1 VSQIRKLQSEIQNG
15 VEVDQRIVEFI
26 AGLRA
31 AGVRVSLA
39 ESADAFRAIEHLGI
53 QDRDL
58 FRAAMRTTLVKDAT
72 DTPTFERLF
81 PIYFGSGGPPMLDP
95 NTELSSDDMQNL
107 KDALRDL
114 LGDDK
119 RLQQLMRY
127 LMEGQNPSR
136 DEMDRLGN
144 QAGVPLARHPYQQQ
158 WLTRRMLRQ
167 LGLDDE
173 FNDLMRQLIEKLQ
186 AMGMSRETMRRIG
199 QMAMENLERLE
210 EQFEQYVGAQIAQ
223 NQQQEP
229 RERQPFR
236 GPDLMERPFS
246 ALSEREISDL
256 RNQVRRLAARL
267 RSRAALRQRR
277 GKRGTLDAKR
287 TIRANLRHANVP
299 IELKHKRRHLKP
311 KLILICDISTSVR
324 NVVEFMLRLVYELQD
339 QISSTRSFV
348 FIDDILDVS
357 AEFSQ
362 RRPEVAV
369 QRVLDN
375 NPPGYY
381 NTNLGFALAHFT
393 KEFLDTVDH
402 RTTVIVLGD
411 GRNNYLNP
419 RLDAFQEIKKRAR
432 KMVWLNPENPRL
444 WGTGDSDMW
453 QYHPHCDTV
462 HEVGNLAQLA
472 EAIDRLFG

>member
-1 VSQIRKLQSEIQNG
+1 M
-15 VEVDQRIVEFI
+15 DQRIVEFI

-31 AGVRVSLA
+31 AGVRVSIA

-53 QDRDL
+53 QERDL
-58 FRAAMRTTLVKDAT
+58 FRSALRTTLVKDAS
-72 DTPTFERLF
+72 DTPAFERLF
-81 PIYFGSGGPPMLDP
+81 PLYFGSGGPPMLDP
-95 NTELSSDDMQNL
+95 NKELAPGDMENL

-114 LGDDK
+114 LGDNDK
-119 RLQQLMRY
+119 LRQMMRY
-127 LMEGQNPSR
+127 LLEGQNPTR
-136 DEMDRLGN
+136 EEMERLGN

-167 LGLDDE
+167 LGMDE
-173 FNDLMRQLIEKLQ
+173 EFKDLMRQLIEKLE
-186 AMGMSRETMRRIG
+186 AMGMSRETMQRLG

-223 NQQQEP
+223 NAAKEPQE
-229 RERQPFR
+229 RKPFR
-236 GPDLMERPFS
+236 GPDLMQKPFG
-246 ALSEREISDL
+246 ALSEREMAEL

-287 TIRANLRHANVP
+287 TIRANLRYASVP

-311 KLILICDISTSVR
+311 RLILICDVSTSVR
-324 NVVEFMLRLVYELQD
+324 PVVEFLLKLVYDLQD

-348 FIDDILDVS
+348 FIDDIVDVS
-357 AEFSQ
+357 AEFAQ
-362 RRPEVAV
+362 RRPETAV

-381 NTNLGFALAHFT
+381 NTNLGFSLVHFC
-393 KEFLDTVDH
+393 KEFLTTVDH

-419 RLDAFQEIKKRAR
+419 RPDALTEIKKRAR
-432 KMVWLNPENPRL
+432 RVIWFNPEHPRL
-444 WGTGDSDMW
+444 WGTGDSDMHT
-453 QYHPHCDTV
+453 YAPVCDAV

-472 EAIDRLFG
+472 EAIDRLFA